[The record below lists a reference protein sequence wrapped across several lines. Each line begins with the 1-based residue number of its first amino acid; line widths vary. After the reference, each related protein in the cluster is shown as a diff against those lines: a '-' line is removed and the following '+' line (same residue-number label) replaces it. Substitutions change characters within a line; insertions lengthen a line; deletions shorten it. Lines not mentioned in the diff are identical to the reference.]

1 MAGLLGRIFKQ
12 WFEQALVDKISNSKA
27 MQNAASAAVKASQEA
42 TRFSEEASKDPTK
55 VKQGVLSLLDA
66 LRSEI
71 AKDLE
76 KVGIKGGSGT
86 IAEAGGE
93 RVVEATQAS
102 PPHTAAAPKDAY
114 FSLSVKQLQA
124 KLAEK
129 GVSFQG
135 LYEKHEL
142 VQALRESEKLR

>member
-42 TRFSEEASKDPTK
+42 TRFSEEASKDPSK
-55 VKQGVLSLLDA
+55 VKEGVLSLLDA

-71 AKDLE
+71 AKDFE
-76 KVGIKGGSGT
+76 KVGIKGAS
-86 IAEAGGE
+86 AELGGGE

-102 PPHTAAAPKDAY
+102 PPPTAAAPKDAY
-114 FSLSVKQLQA
+114 SSLSVKQLQA